1 MKEQEIKQYLQT
13 LNKEQIIEL
22 YLQKCY
28 DQQFLKSEILA
39 NIYNQIINSA
49 QHQLNMFDSWD
60 IIISQDKFRA
70 IFNKGGNDEDSNIT

>member
-1 MKEQEIKQYLQT
+1 MNEQQLRQYLQN

-28 DQQFLKSEILA
+28 DQQFLKMETLA
-39 NIYNQIINSA
+39 SIYNQIIDKA
-49 QHQLNMFDSWD
+49 HHQLNMFDSWD

-70 IFNKGGNDEDSNIT
+70 IFNKGGSDEDSDIT